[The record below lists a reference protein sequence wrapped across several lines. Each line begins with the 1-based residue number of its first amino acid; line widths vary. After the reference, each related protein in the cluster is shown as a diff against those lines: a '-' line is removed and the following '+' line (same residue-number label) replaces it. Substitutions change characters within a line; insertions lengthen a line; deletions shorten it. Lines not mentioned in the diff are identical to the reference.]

1 MSRNPFAA
9 DPSTKP
15 RIEALEASIGDD
27 LRVTIAKAAFQT
39 PDRLGANLGGVVLED
54 DVAEIM
60 DRFGLSEVDDVMLLG
75 LGAAR
80 GIARPPIS
88 NYHVGAIGLE
98 AETGNLVLG
107 GNVEFPGT
115 HLGYTLHGE
124 TFVFTRAFNRGTSI
138 RRIALREAHPCAH
151 CRQYLSEFALG
162 PALELID
169 PLGHRLRLEELYPW
183 PFDSR
188 YLGHQGISPGSIN
201 FPQLTPVGDVAK
213 GGAMD
218 VLMTTG
224 RRAHAPYSRCPG
236 AVVLDMADGNL
247 IAGSSI
253 ENVAFNPT
261 MGPMQAAIV
270 ELIAHGYGFGDIS
283 RATLGTVVKGA
294 VDYSL
299 GSRELLGAIA
309 PNAALD
315 IIDWRP

>member
-9 DPSTKP
+9 ESSTKA
-15 RIEALEASIGDD
+15 RVEAFEASIGDD
-27 LRVTIAKAAFQT
+27 LRVAIAKAASQT
-39 PDRLGANLGGVVLED
+39 PDRLGANLGGVVLKA
-54 DVAEIM
+54 DVADIM
-60 DRFGLSEVDDVMLLG
+60 DRFGLSEVHDVMLLG
-75 LGAAR
+75 LGAAQ

-88 NYHVGAIGLE
+88 HFHVGAIGLE

-124 TFVFTRAFNRGTSI
+124 TFVFTRAYNRGTSI
-138 RRIALREAHPCAH
+138 RRIALGEAHPCAH
-151 CRQYLSEFALG
+151 CRQYLSEFAIG

-169 PLGHRLRLEELYPW
+169 PIGHRLTLEDLYPW

-188 YLGHQGISPGSIN
+188 YLGHPGVSPGKIN
-201 FPQLTPVGDVAK
+201 FPELSSVESVAHS
-213 GGAMD
+213 AT
-218 VLMTTG
+218 VEALMATG

-236 AVVLDMADGNL
+236 AVTLEMFDGNL
-247 IAGSSI
+247 ITGPSI

-261 MGPMQAAIV
+261 MGPLQAAIV
-270 ELIAHGYGFGDIS
+270 DLIAHGYRFGDIL

-294 VDYSL
+294 VDYSWNT
-299 GSRELLGAIA
+299 RELLGAIA
-309 PNAALD
+309 PDAALN